1 MLYNHRYVKL
11 TTFRLE
17 GCCEEFRLEN
27 RDSSQIQSE
36 LMLGKNATIVNLGI
50 KNNNTN
56 MKKNQFPCI

>member
-36 LMLGKNATIVNLGI
+36 LMLGKNATIVNLGV
-50 KNNNTN
+50 KNNSTN